1 MHVHVKHSLYLLAI
15 VVLIGKVYPDN
26 GLYCSHS
33 DFLQT
38 ILAEPTAYC
47 MISGMSFNLLWLYNM
62 PCSNMCNTYK
72 HFNIY
77 IIYTHNKYTLYMLQI
92 YIYSTTYLL
101 RA

>member
-1 MHVHVKHSLYLLAI
+1 MFTVKHSLYLLAI

-47 MISGMSFNLLWLYNM
+47 IISGMSFNLVRLY
-62 PCSNMCNTYK
+62 
-72 HFNIY
+72 
-77 IIYTHNKYTLYMLQI
+77 I
-92 YIYSTTYLL
+92 YIYAMQYYTTVTHKNI
-101 RA
+101 